1 MALGAGLMFGPAQA
15 APPVQC
21 AVATIQVEPGAAGIT
36 LTGRAVALARC
47 QFTASLT
54 VERSGQSGHIKTK
67 QGGEFAVEKGR
78 VAEIATLAISMT
90 PEDSLAVELTLSF
103 AGRQIA
109 TSSLRVGP

>member
-1 MALGAGLMFGPAQA
+1 MMALGAGLMFGPAQA

-54 VERSGQSGHIKTK
+54 VERADFSNFDEGVLIPELGRDFINPSGTDIV
-67 QGGEFAVEKGR
+67 F
-78 VAEIATLAISMT
+78 
-90 PEDSLAVELTLSF
+90 
-103 AGRQIA
+103 
-109 TSSLRVGP
+109 SLRN